1 MSSYLIPRLSH
12 SRSGCEFE
20 EAQNFKEV
28 QNMATVSSS
37 VVVGVYFFISGEF
50 TLDTKIIKYVKK
62 GDSDE
67 NTYLLSLYNL
77 VKLT

>member
-1 MSSYLIPRLSH
+1 
-12 SRSGCEFE
+12 
-20 EAQNFKEV
+20 
-28 QNMATVSSS
+28 MATVSSS

-77 VKLT
+77 VKLTWDEKLHIK